1 MRRWSDFEGTITARW
16 VLPLSGP
23 PLSHGQVTVRAGQI
37 QAVEPAGTRPA
48 DRVFER
54 AAILPGLVNAHVH
67 LDLTGMRGLAPPRL
81 PLTDWLME
89 VIRHRQSRSQEQIRH
104 DIRAGLDECIRAGT
118 TTLGDISGAGAS
130 WDVMVESGIRAV
142 VFHEIIGL
150 KPERARGSWE
160 AFQGWA
166 SVREDRPLCRK
177 GVSPHAPYST
187 GRWLYDKAVAL
198 NLPLATHW
206 AETADEDDLLR
217 HQRGCFVP
225 FLQQVGAWEPEQLGA
240 PEELLALCQR
250 ATPCLLAHANYMD
263 PLTPLTSGTTVVYC
277 PRTHAA
283 FGHAP
288 HPLPALLDRG
298 TRVALGTDSL
308 ASNPDLD
315 LLAEVRW
322 LRRQHPGL
330 SGERLLRLA
339 TLSGA
344 EALAVSDETGSLEAG
359 KSADLIVVP
368 LLDGI
373 DEPHDA
379 ILHGSAGVDRV
390 MVGGRWWT
398 G

>member
-23 PLSHGQVTVRAGQI
+23 PLSHGQVTVRAGRI

-81 PLTDWLME
+81 PLTDWLLE
-89 VIRHRQSRSQEQIRH
+89 VIRHRQSRPADDIQH
-104 DIRAGLDECIRAGT
+104 DIRAGLDQCIRSGT

-130 WDVMVESGIRAV
+130 WEVLADSGIRAV

-150 KPERARGSWE
+150 KPDRARGSWE

-166 SVREDRPLCRK
+166 RSREDAPLCRR

-187 GRWLYDKAVAL
+187 GRWLYEKAVAA

-206 AETADEDDLLR
+206 AETRDEDDLLR

-225 FLQQVGAWEPEQLGA
+225 FLQQVGAWQPEQLGT
-240 PEELLALCQR
+240 PEDLLALCQR
-250 ATPCLLAHANYMD
+250 ASPCLLAHGNYLD
-263 PLTPLTSGTTVVYC
+263 PLTPLPGGTTVVYC

-288 HPLPALLDRG
+288 HPLAALRERG

-322 LRRQHPGL
+322 LRRRFPALPGEWL
-330 SGERLLRLA
+330 VRLA
-339 TLSGA
+339 TVSGA
-344 EALAVSDETGSLEAG
+344 EALGLAAETGTLQAG

-368 LLDGI
+368 IREGMAD
-373 DEPHDA
+373 PHDA
-379 ILHGSAGVDRV
+379 ILHGESSVERV
-390 MVGGRWWT
+390 MVGGRWW
-398 G
+398 GG